1 MWRMSSGEM
10 AIDDAGNISLNFMTY
25 NGASVTATAKYD
37 FSPAATG
44 GVDGVGVQEFRSSGV
59 QKVLCN
65 GQLLIEHQGQWY
77 TGLGYRVV
85 PPCSQARRNLNNP
98 NQSPY

>member
-10 AIDDAGNISLNFMTY
+10 TIDADGTISLNFTTY
-25 NGASVTATAKYD
+25 NGTSVTATAVYD

-44 GVDGVGVQEFRSSGV
+44 VEDIHWQSPMTNSR
-59 QKVLCN
+59 KVLRN

-77 TGLGYRVV
+77 SVLGERI
-85 PPCSQARRNLNNP
+85 
-98 NQSPY
+98 